1 MNDDLRSAALHASA
15 LFYGEHASQ
24 HLSRDEDQL
33 QALCADMVA
42 SRFGV
47 ATREGLAIAMTARA
61 NMLSLGTVGF
71 IDLDR
76 STSRMVVLRDA
87 ERDRLHMLPVSQLLA
102 IARNPD

>member
-1 MNDDLRSAALHASA
+1 MNDDLRNAALHAA
-15 LFYGEHASQ
+15 TQFYGEHAAQ

-42 SRFGV
+42 QRFGV

-61 NMLSLGTVGF
+61 EMLTIDTVGF

-102 IARNPD
+102 LARNPD